1 MPLEVITLFALVV
14 LGAEVS
20 TTEAGFLNN
29 NFSALS
35 AAKAKL
41 LAPLRLR
48 VCCVVLLVGSNGVVK
63 IP

>member
-1 MPLEVITLFALVV
+1 MSGICPAALLLP

-41 LAPLRLR
+41 LLAPLRLR
-48 VCCVVLLVGSNGVVK
+48 VCVVLLVGSNGVVK

>member
-1 MPLEVITLFALVV
+1 MSGICPAALLLP

-29 NFSALS
+29 NFSGLS
-35 AAKAKL
+35 AKAKLL

-48 VCCVVLLVGSNGVVK
+48 VCVVLLVGSNGVVK

>member
-1 MPLEVITLFALVV
+1 MPLEAIITLFVLVV
-14 LGAEVS
+14 LGAEAS

-35 AAKAKL
+35 AKAKL

-48 VCCVVLLVGSNGVVK
+48 VCVVLLVGSNGVVK